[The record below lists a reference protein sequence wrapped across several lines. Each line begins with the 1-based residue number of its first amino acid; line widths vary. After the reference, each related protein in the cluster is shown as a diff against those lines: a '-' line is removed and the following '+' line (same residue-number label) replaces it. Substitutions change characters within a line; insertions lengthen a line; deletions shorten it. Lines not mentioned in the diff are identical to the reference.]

1 MIQNSHAR
9 VATTAASLMCA
20 AVLALGASSVGAEI
34 QIAYLTDDLPDAIPG
49 QDLWRYTYTV
59 SGQAFTQSY
68 GFNIYYPWQ
77 TFDMVA
83 LVASPQTA
91 WSPVDVLGPQRTLD
105 QPGLLSASAA
115 DNLPAQPWI
124 FVVDVVWLSM
134 DAGVPGS
141 QAYDLFDTDF
151 NRLEPPG
158 VLQTV
163 APTIPEPQTS
173 MLMLAGFALLAVLSM
188 RRDWSRSLGRRA

>member
-1 MIQNSHAR
+1 
-9 VATTAASLMCA
+9 MCA
-20 AVLALGASSVGAEI
+20 AVLTLSAPQVRAEI
-34 QIAYLTDDLPDAIPG
+34 QIEYLTEDLPDAIPG

-59 SGQAFTQSY
+59 SGQAFAQSY

-77 TFDMVA
+77 TFETVA
-83 LVASPQTA
+83 LAASPQTA
-91 WSPVDVLGPQRTLD
+91 WSPVDALGPQRALD

-134 DAGVPGS
+134 DAAVPGS
-141 QAYDLFDTDF
+141 QAYDLFDANF

-163 APTIPEPQTS
+163 APSIPEPQTN
-173 MLMLAGFALLAVLSM
+173 MLMLAGFALLAALSM